1 MRISDWSSDVCSS
14 DLLRGL
20 QAEGGE
26 LVQRVTDAEAHAQ
39 VTVQEIDLEYI
50 GVGLD
55 QLDLTLVVGAE
66 PADQTEPSHP
76 SSPKARSEEHT
87 SELQSLMRISYAV
100 FCLKKHTSKNANTE
114 ETEDNTD

>member
-66 PADQTEPSHP
+66 PADQSEPSHP
-76 SSPKARSEEHT
+76 SSPKASTRSSAAPSRSST
-87 SELQSLMRISYAV
+87 KISLAAASRS
-100 FCLKKHTSKNANTE
+100 LKLGRPSCGE
-114 ETEDNTD
+114 RGCPY